1 MYYIYSKRCQPF
13 SKLNEAEIEWLA
25 NEIGD
30 DDKIIVGIVN
40 YNPRKFDS
48 DDNMREDE
56 RFEFKFN
63 PLSYWERFCQIDE
76 YLKSNIDDKPA
87 LKKVVAITPLPRPS
101 VNIDTA
107 FNYLP
112 DKSDCTFCV
121 SIIHNSEYEER
132 KLYGYK
138 NQKID
143 KILKIPSHTFSADLR
158 IISPEL
164 IFCLIAR
171 GKKDWKRF
179 VNEHV
184 AKQLERLQLG
194 ARLAGAGLDA
204 DTGMERLRR
213 ILSRAHDDEKLL
225 LEKLLHSEL
234 NDIQSNTSANIV
246 DKKALSDAVKKLFD
260 ECFEMWREKIKTL
273 EDVKKL
279 VANTPSAADP
289 LTVQIT
295 MAEECVLCLK
305 TIAASEQTKCLDL
318 IFDSMELNKYLTDV
332 KNRIALYKSKVDTV
346 INEYA
351 GRSQKVIKNLDKA
364 KQAVKDTRWDDAI

>member
-25 NEIGD
+25 EQIGD

-48 DDNMREDE
+48 DDNMKEDE
-56 RFEFKFN
+56 RFEFKYN
-63 PLSYWERFCQIDE
+63 PLSYWERFWQIDE
-76 YLKSNIDDKPA
+76 YLKSNIADKPA

-101 VNIDTA
+101 VNIETA

-112 DKSDCTFCV
+112 DRSDCTFCV

-143 KILKIPSHTFSADLR
+143 KILKIPSHTFGADLR

-171 GKKDWKRF
+171 GKKEWKRF
-179 VNEHV
+179 VNEQI
-184 AKQLERLQLG
+184 AKQLENLQLG
-194 ARLAGAGLDA
+194 TRLAGAGLDA
-204 DTGMERLRR
+204 ETGLDRLRR
-213 ILSRAHDDEKLL
+213 ILNRAHDDERDL
-225 LEKLLHSEL
+225 LERLLHTEL
-234 NDIQSNTSANIV
+234 SDVQPSASDNTV

-260 ECFEMWREKIKTL
+260 ECIEKWREKIKTL

-279 VANTPSAADP
+279 VANTPSASDP

-305 TIAASEQTKCLDL
+305 GIAASEQTKCSGMVLDAAKL
-318 IFDSMELNKYLTDV
+318 DKYLSEV
-332 KNRIALYKSKVDTV
+332 KSRIEAYKSKIDTV

-351 GRSQKVIKNLDKA
+351 GRSQAVIKNLDKA
-364 KQAVKDTRWDDAI
+364 KGAVRETRWDDAK